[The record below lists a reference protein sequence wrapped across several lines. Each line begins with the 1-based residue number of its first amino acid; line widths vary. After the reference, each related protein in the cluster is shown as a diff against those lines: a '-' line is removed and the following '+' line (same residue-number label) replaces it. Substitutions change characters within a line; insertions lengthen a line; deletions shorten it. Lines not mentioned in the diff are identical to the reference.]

1 VHLGLSLIEAQPNL
15 LTFIHKRKNTS
26 MQNRKTTLLIGL
38 GNPILGDDG
47 IGWRVV
53 EQAEALLAERSEEE
67 REQHQIDILYLSL
80 GGLSLMEHMEGYQD
94 VIVVDSI
101 LTKTKP
107 NGTIYSLPLSQLPDY
122 SSGHSTAIHDT
133 SLATALTVGRKMQM
147 VLPDDVWVIAVEA
160 EYVFDFSEEL
170 SPPVAA
176 ALPGAVEVLMDVLIK
191 DDRMD
196 KII

>member
-1 VHLGLSLIEAQPNL
+1 
-15 LTFIHKRKNTS
+15 

-53 EQAEALLAERSEEE
+53 EKAEALLAERSDKE
-67 REQHQIDILYLSL
+67 RDQHQIDILYLSL

-101 LTKTKP
+101 LTKNKP
-107 NGTIYSLPLSQLPDY
+107 NGTIYSLPLSQLPDF
-122 SSGHSTAIHDT
+122 SSGHSTALHDT
-133 SLATALTVGRKMQM
+133 SLATALTFGRKMKM
-147 VLPDDVWVIAVEA
+147 ELPEDVWVIAVEA

-176 ALPGAVEVLMDVLIK
+176 ALPGAVKILMEILTK
-191 DDRMD
+191 DIREE

>member
-1 VHLGLSLIEAQPNL
+1 MQD
-15 LTFIHKRKNTS
+15 KR
-26 MQNRKTTLLIGL
+26 TTLLIGL

-53 EQAEALLAERSEEE
+53 ERAETLLAERSQAV
-67 REQHQIDILYLSL
+67 RDLYQVDVLYLSL
-80 GGLSLMEHMEGYQD
+80 GGLSLMEHMEGYHD

-101 LTKTKP
+101 LTKNHP
-107 NGTIYSLPLSQLPDY
+107 NGTIYSLPLSKLPDF

-133 SLATALTVGRKMQM
+133 SLATALEVGRKMKM
-147 VLPDDVWVIAVEA
+147 ELPEDVWVVAIEA

-176 ALPGAVEVLMDVLIK
+176 ALPGAVEIVMKALQIVPREEK
-191 DDRMD
+191 FS
-196 KII
+196 

>member
-1 VHLGLSLIEAQPNL
+1 
-15 LTFIHKRKNTS
+15 
-26 MQNRKTTLLIGL
+26 MQERKTTLLIGL

-53 EQAEALLAERSEEE
+53 EKAEILLDQRTPDEKK
-67 REQHQIDILYLSL
+67 QHTIDVLYLSL
-80 GGLSLMEHMEGYQD
+80 GGLSLMEHMEGYTD
-94 VIVVDSI
+94 VVVVDSI
-101 LTKTKP
+101 LTKDHP
-107 NGTIYSLPLSQLPDY
+107 NGTIFSLPLSGLPDF

-147 VLPDDVWVIAVEA
+147 ELPEDVWVVAVQA

-176 ALPGAVEVLMDVLIK
+176 ALPGAVNVLMEVLTK
-191 DDRMD
+191 DLREE
-196 KII
+196 KIL

>member
-1 VHLGLSLIEAQPNL
+1 
-15 LTFIHKRKNTS
+15 

-53 EQAEALLAERSEEE
+53 EKAEEFLVARSEEE
-67 REQHQIDILYLSL
+67 KKRHQIDILYLSL
-80 GGLSLMEHMEGYQD
+80 GGLSLMENMEGYKD
-94 VIVVDSI
+94 VVVVDSI
-101 LTKTKP
+101 LTKSNP
-107 NGTIYSLPLSQLPDY
+107 NGTIYSLPLSKLPDF

-147 VLPDDVWVIAVEA
+147 ELPEDVWVIAVEA

-176 ALPGAVEVLMDVLIK
+176 AVPGAVEILLEVLSK
-191 DDRMD
+191 DIREE
-196 KII
+196 KVI

>member
-1 VHLGLSLIEAQPNL
+1 MSKE
-15 LTFIHKRKNTS
+15 
-26 MQNRKTTLLIGL
+26 KTTLLIGL

-53 EQAEALLAERSEEE
+53 EQVESLLADRPQKELER
-67 REQHQIDILYLSL
+67 HQIDVLYLSL

-101 LTKTKP
+101 LTSSHPK
-107 NGTIYSLPLSQLPDY
+107 GTIYSLPLSRLPDY

-133 SLATALTVGRKMQM
+133 SLASALEVGRKMNM
-147 VLPDDVWVIAVEA
+147 TLPKEVWVVAVEA

-170 SPPVAA
+170 SPPVEA
-176 ALPGAVEVLMDVLIK
+176 ALPGAVDVVMKILSE
-191 DDRMD
+191 DLREE

>member
-1 VHLGLSLIEAQPNL
+1 MS
-15 LTFIHKRKNTS
+15 K
-26 MQNRKTTLLIGL
+26 KTTLLIGL

-53 EQAEALLAERSEEE
+53 ELAESILAKRSQAE
-67 REQHQIDILYLSL
+67 REQHQVDVLYLSL

-94 VIVVDSI
+94 VVVVDSI
-101 LTKTKP
+101 LTTNHP
-107 NGTIYSLPLSQLPDY
+107 NGTIYSLPLSKLPDF

-133 SLATALTVGRKMQM
+133 SLATALTVGRKMKM
-147 VLPDDVWVIAVEA
+147 TLPEDVWVVAVEA

-176 ALPGAVEVLMDVLIK
+176 ALPAAVDILMEVLFQDL
-191 DDRMD
+191 REE
-196 KII
+196 KIV

>member
-1 VHLGLSLIEAQPNL
+1 
-15 LTFIHKRKNTS
+15 
-26 MQNRKTTLLIGL
+26 MQNNKTTLLIGL

-53 EQAEALLAERSEEE
+53 EETEAILGKRPEIE
-67 REQHQIDILYLSL
+67 REQHPVDVLYLSL

-94 VIVVDSI
+94 VVVVDSI
-101 LTKTKP
+101 IVKDKP
-107 NGTIYSLPLSQLPDY
+107 NGTIYSLPLSGLPDF

-133 SLATALTVGRKMQM
+133 SLASALTVGRKMEM
-147 VLPDDVWVIAVEA
+147 VLPEDIWVVAVSA

-176 ALPGAVEVLMDVLIK
+176 ALPGAVDVLMDVLDK
-191 DDRMD
+191 DIREE
-196 KII
+196 KIL